1 MATTYTAPVENGK
14 LVTDYQAKKKAE
26 EADKNSGSSLGYD
39 QFLTL
44 LCAEMQYQ
52 DPLEPT
58 SNTEYVAQ
66 LATFSQLE
74 ATLSMQQTQENEMAN
89 ALVGKQVILKVA
101 DETTGKEN
109 YVNGK
114 VDYIMYQEDGSV
126 MLSVNNRLYNIDT
139 LDTVA
144 DADYYEAVTT
154 AKTFSDMVGQLP
166 DIENINENYE
176 KAIQQIRVVYDGMT
190 SYQQKYVDSDDL
202 TKLENYEKRLA
213 EIKKAHEGESSEK
226 TDTDNTTDNTENG
239 TTDVVDKT
247 DTDNDANTDN
257 NTNADS
263 KTETEAN
270 A

>member
-1 MATTYTAPVENGK
+1 MATTYTAAVENGK

-89 ALVGKQVILKVA
+89 ALVGKQVILKA
-101 DETTGKEN
+101 TDSTSGQES
-109 YVNGK
+109 YVTGK

-139 LDTVA
+139 LDTVT
-144 DADYYEAVTT
+144 DEDYYDAVTT
-154 AKTFSDMVGQLP
+154 AKTFSDMIDQLP
-166 DIENINENYE
+166 DIDNINESYE
-176 KAIQQIRVVYDGMT
+176 TAITQIRDLYDGMT
-190 SYQQKYVDSDDL
+190 SYQQKYVGSDDL

-213 EIKKAHEGESSEK
+213 EIKASHENESSDATDTNNATDTDNK
-226 TDTDNTTDNTENG
+226 TDTDDT
-239 TTDVVDKT
+239 T
-247 DTDNDANTDN
+247 DTDN
-257 NTNADS
+257 
-263 KTETEAN
+263 KTEEN

>member
-1 MATTYTAPVENGK
+1 MATTYTAPVKDGK
-14 LVTDYQAKKKAE
+14 LQTDYLQKKKSETAE
-26 EADKNSGSSLGYD
+26 KNSGSSLGYD

-74 ATLSMQQTQENEMAN
+74 ATLSMQQTQQNEMAN

-126 MLSVNNRLYNIDT
+126 MLSVNNRLYSIDT

-144 DADYYEAVTT
+144 DESYYEAVTT
-154 AKTFSDMVGQLP
+154 ARTFSDMVGQLP
-166 DIENINENYE
+166 DIDNINESYE
-176 KAIQQIRVVYDGMT
+176 KAVSQIRDLYDGMT

-202 TKLENYEKRLA
+202 AKLEQYEKRIE
-213 EIKKAHEGESSEK
+213 EIKKANEQAGANKGEET
-226 TDTDNTTDNTENG
+226 TDTDN

-247 DTDNDANTDN
+247 DTDDAT
-257 NTNADS
+257 
-263 KTETEAN
+263 KTEEN

>member
-1 MATTYTAPVENGK
+1 MATTYTAAVENGK

-89 ALVGKQVILKVA
+89 ALVGKQVILKA
-101 DETTGKEN
+101 TDSTSGQES
-109 YVNGK
+109 YVTGK

-139 LDTVA
+139 LDTVT
-144 DADYYEAVTT
+144 DEDYYDAVTT
-154 AKTFSDMVGQLP
+154 AKTFSDMIDQLP
-166 DIENINENYE
+166 DIDNINESYE
-176 KAIQQIRVVYDGMT
+176 TAITQIRDLYDGMT
-190 SYQQKYVDSDDL
+190 SYQQKYVGSDDL

-213 EIKKAHEGESSEK
+213 EIKASHENESSDATDTNNTTDTVNK
-226 TDTDNTTDNTENG
+226 TDTDDT
-239 TTDVVDKT
+239 T
-247 DTDNDANTDN
+247 DTDN
-257 NTNADS
+257 
-263 KTETEAN
+263 KTEEN

>member
-26 EADKNSGSSLGYD
+26 EAEKNSGSSLGYD

-74 ATLSMQQTQENEMAN
+74 ATLSMQKTQENEMAN
-89 ALVGKQVILKVA
+89 ALVGKQVVLKA
-101 DETTGKEN
+101 TDSSTGKES
-109 YVNGK
+109 YVSGK

-126 MLSVNNRLYNIDT
+126 MLSVNNRLYNLDT

-144 DADYYEAVTT
+144 DADYYDAVTM
-154 AKTFSDMVGQLP
+154 ARTFSDMVDQLP
-166 DIENINENYE
+166 DIENINESYE
-176 KAIQQIRVVYDGMT
+176 KAITQIR
-190 SYQQKYVDSDDL
+190 
-202 TKLENYEKRLA
+202 
-213 EIKKAHEGESSEK
+213 
-226 TDTDNTTDNTENG
+226 
-239 TTDVVDKT
+239 DV
-247 DTDNDANTDN
+247 
-257 NTNADS
+257 
-263 KTETEAN
+263 
-270 A
+270 

>member
-1 MATTYTAPVENGK
+1 MATTYTAAVDNGK

-109 YVNGK
+109 Y
-114 VDYIMYQEDGSV
+114 IMYQEDGSV

-144 DADYYEAVTT
+144 DESYYEAVTT

-166 DIENINENYE
+166 DIENINESYE
-176 KAIQQIRVVYDGMT
+176 KAIQQIRDVYDGMT

-213 EIKKAHEGESSEK
+213 EIKKAHEGESGEK
-226 TDTDNTTDNTENG
+226 TDTDNT
-239 TTDVVDKT
+239 
-247 DTDNDANTDN
+247 TDN

>member
-166 DIENINENYE
+166 DIENINESYE
-176 KAIQQIRVVYDGMT
+176 KAIQQIRDVYDGMT

-257 NTNADS
+257 NTNADR

>member
-1 MATTYTAPVENGK
+1 
-14 LVTDYQAKKKAE
+14 
-26 EADKNSGSSLGYD
+26 
-39 QFLTL
+39 
-44 LCAEMQYQ
+44 MQYQ

-144 DADYYEAVTT
+144 DESYYEAVTT

-166 DIENINENYE
+166 DIENINESYE
-176 KAIQQIRVVYDGMT
+176 KAIQQIRDVYDGMT

-213 EIKKAHEGESSEK
+213 EIKKAHEGESGE
-226 TDTDNTTDNTENG
+226 
-239 TTDVVDKT
+239 
-247 DTDNDANTDN
+247 
-257 NTNADS
+257 

>member
-1 MATTYTAPVENGK
+1 MATTYTAAVDNGK

-101 DETTGKEN
+101 DE
-109 YVNGK
+109 
-114 VDYIMYQEDGSV
+114 S
-126 MLSVNNRLYNIDT
+126 
-139 LDTVA
+139 
-144 DADYYEAVTT
+144 YYEAVTT

-166 DIENINENYE
+166 DIENINESYE
-176 KAIQQIRVVYDGMT
+176 KAIQQIRDVYDGMT

-213 EIKKAHEGESSEK
+213 EIKKAHEGESGEK
-226 TDTDNTTDNTENG
+226 TDTDNT
-239 TTDVVDKT
+239 
-247 DTDNDANTDN
+247 TDN